1 MKQPEK
7 QADSAQFQEQTLG
20 WKLTM
25 ELEGTTPNFYTY
37 SSLKVKMFECQA
49 PSAHMDF
56 QLFLTLFRGMVFGSD
71 DLISF
76 QVEHMVG
83 KEAVCAEEG
92 ISTTD
97 IVGRLLLLTQVG
109 SSDSTSVP
117 PKLKLDGMTT
127 ICDQLGLEY
136 P

>member
-1 MKQPEK
+1 
-7 QADSAQFQEQTLG
+7 
-20 WKLTM
+20 M
-25 ELEGTTPNFYTY
+25 ELEGTTPSFYTY
-37 SSLKVKMFECQA
+37 SSLKVKMSECQA

-56 QLFLTLFRGMVFGSD
+56 QLFLTLFRDMVFGSE

-83 KEAVCAEEG
+83 KAAVCAEEG

-109 SSDSTSVP
+109 SSDSTRVP
-117 PKLKLDGMTT
+117 PS
-127 ICDQLGLEY
+127 
-136 P
+136 